1 MNNIELLADLKE
13 KGAGIDAV
21 MKEDLAIIESPLLA
35 EIIHHAIFQGGK
47 RIRPLLT
54 LLAAGLVGTPPAD
67 TVRLA
72 IAFEY
77 LHAASLLHDDVI
89 DHAILRRGAE
99 TANTIWGMEPV
110 ILAGDYLHAHAMAL
124 ASEVGGP
131 AAMALIGRATA
142 AMVESEFL
150 QMRNARE
157 ILLSEENYF
166 SVLRG
171 KTAALIAAAC
181 EAGIAHNQGTAE
193 QRLALR
199 TYGTNLGLAFQIVDD
214 LLDYLGDPAKTGKAL
229 GNDFQ
234 EGKMTL
240 PLIKTMARADARDH
254 EVLTGLLKATPQER
268 NRELTLV
275 HALVEKYQG
284 FSLARAQAEALLGEA
299 LAGLAIFA
307 ETPDKAELGSLP
319 AQTKLIPSGC
329 KESLTGLAHYVLS
342 RNK

>member
-1 MNNIELLADLKE
+1 MNNAQLLALFKE
-13 KGAGIDAV
+13 KSVAIDAV
-21 MKEDLAIIESPLLA
+21 MTEDLTIVESPLLA

-54 LLAAGLVGTPPAD
+54 LLGASLVGPPPAD
-67 TVRLA
+67 TARLA
-72 IAFEY
+72 ISFEY

-150 QMRNARE
+150 QMHNAHE
-157 ILLSEENYF
+157 ILISEESYF
-166 SVLRG
+166 QVLMG

-181 EAGIAHNQGTAE
+181 EAGIAHNQGSPE

-214 LLDYLGDPAKTGKAL
+214 LLDYLGDPAKTGKAV

-240 PLIKTMARADARDH
+240 PLIKTLARAEAKDR
-254 EVLTGLLKATPQER
+254 EVLIGLLRATPQER
-268 NRELTLV
+268 SKRLALV
-275 HALVEKYQG
+275 HTIIEKYQG
-284 FSLARAQAEALLGEA
+284 FSLARAQAESLLGEA
-299 LAGLAIFA
+299 LTGLAIFGEA
-307 ETPDKAELGSLP
+307 P
-319 AQTKLIPSGC
+319 AKGL
-329 KESLTGLAHYVLS
+329 LTGLAHYVLS
-342 RNK
+342 RDK

>member
-1 MNNIELLADLKE
+1 MNNAELLASFKE
-13 KGAGIDAV
+13 QAARIDAV
-21 MKEDLAIIESPLLA
+21 MEADLAIVQSPLLA
-35 EIIHHAIFQGGK
+35 RIIRHAIFQGGK

-54 LLAAGLVGTPPAD
+54 VLAASLVGPPPAD
-67 TVRLA
+67 TPRLA

-89 DHAILRRGAE
+89 DHADLRRGAK

-131 AAMALIGRATA
+131 TAMALIGRATA

-150 QMRNARE
+150 QMHNASE
-157 ILLSEENYF
+157 SIISEENYF
-166 SVLRG
+166 SVLMG

-181 EAGIAHNQGTAE
+181 EAGIGHNQGTAG
-193 QRLALR
+193 QRAALR

-214 LLDYLGDPAKTGKAL
+214 LLDYLGDPAKTGKAV

-240 PLIKTMARADARDH
+240 PLIKTLEQADAKDR
-254 EVLTGLLKATPQER
+254 ETMIGLLKATPRER
-268 NRELTLV
+268 AEQLPLA
-275 HALVEKYQG
+275 HSIIEKYQG
-284 FSLARAQAEALLGEA
+284 FSLAKTQAESLLAEA
-299 LAGLAIFA
+299 LAGLAVFGEA
-307 ETPDKAELGSLP
+307 P
-319 AQTKLIPSGC
+319 A
-329 KESLTGLAHYVLS
+329 KEPLTGLAHYVLS
-342 RNK
+342 RDK

>member
-1 MNNIELLADLKE
+1 MNKAQLLALFKE
-13 KGAGIDAV
+13 KAVAIDGV
-21 MKEDLAIIESPLLA
+21 MTEDLAIVQSPLLA
-35 EIIHHAIFQGGK
+35 QIIQHAIFQGGK

-54 LLAAGLVGTPPAD
+54 LLAASLVGTPPAD
-67 TVRLA
+67 TARLA
-72 IAFEY
+72 ISFEY

-89 DHAILRRGAE
+89 DHALLRRGAE

-131 AAMALIGRATA
+131 TAMALIGRATA

-150 QMRNARE
+150 QMHNARE

-181 EAGIAHNQGTAE
+181 EAGIAHNRGTAS
-193 QRLALR
+193 QRAALH

-214 LLDYLGDPAKTGKAL
+214 LLDYQGDPAQTGKAV

-240 PLIKTMARADARDH
+240 PLIKTLARAEAEDREMLIA
-254 EVLTGLLKATPQER
+254 LLKATPQKR
-268 NRELTLV
+268 SRQLALV
-275 HALVEKYQG
+275 HTIIEKYQG
-284 FSLARAQAEALLGEA
+284 FALARAQAESLLTEALVELAIFGEA
-299 LAGLAIFA
+299 PAKEPLAGLA
-307 ETPDKAELGSLP
+307 
-319 AQTKLIPSGC
+319 Q
-329 KESLTGLAHYVLS
+329 YVLN
-342 RNK
+342 RDK

>member
-1 MNNIELLADLKE
+1 MNNGELLASFKE
-13 KGAGIDAV
+13 HAAQIDAV
-21 MKEDLAIIESPLLA
+21 MEADLAIVQSPLLA
-35 EIIHHAIFQGGK
+35 EIIRHAIFQGGK

-54 LLAAGLVGTPPAD
+54 VLGASLAGTPPAD
-67 TVRLA
+67 TPRLA
-72 IAFEY
+72 ISFEY

-89 DHAILRRGAE
+89 DHATLRRGAK

-150 QMRNARE
+150 QMHNASE
-157 ILLSEENYF
+157 SIISEENYF
-166 SVLRG
+166 SVLMG

-193 QRLALR
+193 QRFALR

-214 LLDYLGDPAKTGKAL
+214 LLDYLGDPAKTGKAV

-240 PLIKTMARADARDH
+240 PLIKTLERADTEDR
-254 EVLTGLLKATPQER
+254 EVLIELLKATPQER
-268 NRELTLV
+268 TGNLAVAHGLI
-275 HALVEKYQG
+275 EKYQG
-284 FSLARAQAEALLGEA
+284 FSLAKAQAESLLAEA
-299 LAGLAIFA
+299 LAGLAIFGEA
-307 ETPDKAELGSLP
+307 AAREP
-319 AQTKLIPSGC
+319 LI
-329 KESLTGLAHYVLS
+329 GLAHYVLS
-342 RNK
+342 RDK

>member
-1 MNNIELLADLKE
+1 MNNAELLAALKE
-13 KGAGIDAV
+13 QGARIDAV
-21 MKEDLAIIESPLLA
+21 MAADLAVVESPLLA

-54 LLAAGLVGTPPAD
+54 LLAAGLIGPPPPD
-67 TVRLA
+67 TARLA
-72 IAFEY
+72 ISFEY

-131 AAMALIGRATA
+131 GAMALIGRATA

-150 QMRNARE
+150 QMHNARN
-157 ILLSEENYF
+157 ILVSEEKYF
-166 SVLRG
+166 QVLRG

-181 EAGIAHNQGTAE
+181 EAGIAHNQGSAE

-214 LLDYLGDPAKTGKAL
+214 LLDYLGDPAKTGKGV

-240 PLIKTMARADARDH
+240 PLIKILTRASAEDRAVLIALLEGPPQVRSRQLATARA
-254 EVLTGLLKATPQER
+254 LM
-268 NRELTLV
+268 
-275 HALVEKYQG
+275 EKYQG
-284 FSLARAQAEALLGEA
+284 FSLARAQAESLIAEA
-299 LAGLAIFA
+299 LAGLAIFGA
-307 ETPDKAELGSLP
+307 SAAREPLA
-319 AQTKLIPSGC
+319 
-329 KESLTGLAHYVLS
+329 GLARYVLN
-342 RNK
+342 RDK

>member
-1 MNNIELLADLKE
+1 MNNAELLAVFKE
-13 KGAGIDAV
+13 KSVAIDAV
-21 MKEDLAIIESPLLA
+21 MEEDLAIVESPLLA
-35 EIIHHAIFQGGK
+35 RIIRHAIFQGGK

-54 LLAAGLVGTPPAD
+54 LLAASLVGSPPAD
-67 TVRLA
+67 TARLA
-72 IAFEY
+72 ISFEY

-89 DHAILRRGAE
+89 DHATMRRGAK

-150 QMRNARE
+150 QMHNAQE
-157 ILLSEENYF
+157 ILISEENYF

-193 QRLALR
+193 QRKALR

-214 LLDYLGDPAKTGKAL
+214 LLDYLGDPAKTGKAV

-240 PLIKTMARADARDH
+240 PLIKTLARAEAGDR
-254 EVLTGLLKATPQER
+254 EVLAGLLKATPQER
-268 NRELTLV
+268 SRQL
-275 HALVEKYQG
+275 ALACGLMEKYQG
-284 FSLARAQAEALLGEA
+284 FSLARAQAESLLAEA
-299 LAGLAIFA
+299 LGGLAIFGEA
-307 ETPDKAELGSLP
+307 P
-319 AQTKLIPSGC
+319 A
-329 KESLTGLAHYVLS
+329 KEPLAGLAHYVLS
-342 RNK
+342 RDK

>member
-1 MNNIELLADLKE
+1 MTNTELLALFK
-13 KGAGIDAV
+13 KKSVAIDAV
-21 MKEDLAIIESPLLA
+21 MTEDLAIIQSPLLA
-35 EIIHHAIFQGGK
+35 KIIHHAIFQGGK

-54 LLAAGLVGTPPAD
+54 LLAASLVGPPPAD
-67 TVRLA
+67 TPRLA
-72 IAFEY
+72 ISFEY

-124 ASEVGGP
+124 ASEVGGST
-131 AAMALIGRATA
+131 AMALIGRATG

-150 QMRNARE
+150 QMHNAHE
-157 ILLSEENYF
+157 ILISEENYF
-166 SVLRG
+166 QVLRG

-181 EAGIAHNQGTAE
+181 EAGIAHNQGSAE

-214 LLDYLGDPAKTGKAL
+214 LLDYLGDPAKTGKAV

-240 PLIKTMARADARDH
+240 PLIKALKRADAKDR
-254 EVLTGLLKATPQER
+254 EMLTSLLQATPQER
-268 NRELTLV
+268 SRQL
-275 HALVEKYQG
+275 ALAHTIMEKYQG
-284 FSLARAQAEALLGEA
+284 FSLARAQAESLLGEA
-299 LAGLAIFA
+299 LAGLAIFGEA
-307 ETPDKAELGSLP
+307 P
-319 AQTKLIPSGC
+319 A

-342 RNK
+342 RDK

>member
-1 MNNIELLADLKE
+1 MNNAELLATLKE
-13 KGAGIDAV
+13 QGAQIDAV
-21 MKEDLAIIESPLLA
+21 MREDLAIVESPLLA

-54 LLAAGLVGTPPAD
+54 LLAASLVGTPPAD
-67 TVRLA
+67 TARLA
-72 IAFEY
+72 ISFEY

-89 DHAILRRGAE
+89 DHAILRRGTE

-150 QMRNARE
+150 QMHNARE
-157 ILLSEENYF
+157 ILISEESYF
-166 SVLRG
+166 QVLRG

-181 EAGIAHNQGTAE
+181 EAGIAHNQGSAE

-214 LLDYLGDPAKTGKAL
+214 LLDYLGDPAKTGKGV

-240 PLIKTMARADARDH
+240 PLIKTLVRAEADDR
-254 EVLTGLLKATPQER
+254 EVLIALLKATPRER
-268 NRELTLV
+268 SNRL
-275 HALVEKYQG
+275 ALAHNIIERYQG
-284 FSLARAQAEALLGEA
+284 FSLAREQAESLLAEA
-299 LAGLAIFA
+299 LAGLAIFTEA
-307 ETPDKAELGSLP
+307 P
-319 AQTKLIPSGC
+319 A
-329 KESLTGLAHYVLS
+329 KEALTGLAHYVLS
-342 RNK
+342 RDK

>member
-1 MNNIELLADLKE
+1 MTNGELLAVFKE
-13 KGAGIDAV
+13 KALRIDAV
-21 MKEDLAIIESPLLA
+21 MEEDLAIVESPLLA
-35 EIIHHAIFQGGK
+35 EIIRHAIFQGGK

-54 LLAAGLVGTPPAD
+54 ILAASLVGNPPPD
-67 TVRLA
+67 TARLA
-72 IAFEY
+72 ISFEY

-89 DHAILRRGAE
+89 DHATLRRGAK

-142 AMVESEFL
+142 AMVESEFM
-150 QMRNARE
+150 QMHNAQE
-157 ILLSEENYF
+157 SLISEEKYF
-166 SVLRG
+166 QVLMG

-181 EAGIAHNQGTAE
+181 EAGIGHNQGSSE

-214 LLDYLGDPAKTGKAL
+214 LLDYLGDPAKTGKAV

-240 PLIKTMARADARDH
+240 PLIKTLARAEANDR
-254 EVLTGLLKATPQER
+254 EVLLGLLQATPQER
-268 NRELTLV
+268 SQQLPLAHTLM
-275 HALVEKYQG
+275 EKYQG
-284 FSLARAQAEALLGEA
+284 FSLARAQAEALLAQA
-299 LAGLAIFA
+299 LSGLAIFGEA
-307 ETPDKAELGSLP
+307 P
-319 AQTKLIPSGC
+319 AKEPLI
-329 KESLTGLAHYVLS
+329 GLAHYVLS
-342 RNK
+342 RDK

>member
-1 MNNIELLADLKE
+1 MNNAHLLALFKDK
-13 KGAGIDAV
+13 AVQIDAV
-21 MKEDLAIIESPLLA
+21 MEADLAIVESPLLA
-35 EIIHHAIFQGGK
+35 RIIRHAIFQGGK

-54 LLAAGLVGTPPAD
+54 LLAAGLVGPPPAD
-67 TVRLA
+67 TPRLA
-72 IAFEY
+72 ISFEY

-89 DHAILRRGAE
+89 DHAALRRGAE

-150 QMRNARE
+150 QMHNAQE
-157 ILLSEENYF
+157 ILISEEKYF
-166 SVLRG
+166 QVLMG

-181 EAGIAHNQGTAE
+181 EAGIAHNQGSPE
-193 QRLALR
+193 QRAALR

-214 LLDYLGDPAKTGKAL
+214 LLDYLGDPAKTGKAV

-240 PLIKTMARADARDH
+240 PLIKTLERADAADR
-254 EVLTGLLKATPQER
+254 ETLLGLLKATPQER
-268 NRELTLV
+268 SEQQATA
-275 HALVEKYQG
+275 HAIIEKYQG
-284 FSLARAQAEALLGEA
+284 FALARRQAESLLAEA
-299 LAGLAIFA
+299 LAGLAIFG
-307 ETPDKAELGSLP
+307 ETSAKAPL
-319 AQTKLIPSGC
+319 A
-329 KESLTGLAHYVLS
+329 GLAHYVLS
-342 RNK
+342 RDK

>member
-1 MNNIELLADLKE
+1 MNNGELLASFKE
-13 KGAGIDAV
+13 QASRIDAV
-21 MKEDLAIIESPLLA
+21 MEADLTIVESPLLSQ
-35 EIIHHAIFQGGK
+35 IIRHAIFQGGK

-54 LLAAGLVGTPPAD
+54 LLGASLAGTPP
-67 TVRLA
+67 TNTTRLA
-72 IAFEY
+72 ISFEY

-89 DHAILRRGAE
+89 DHATLRRGAK

-150 QMRNARE
+150 QMHNTHE
-157 ILLSEENYF
+157 ILISEENYF

-181 EAGIAHNQGTAE
+181 EAGIGHNHGSAE

-214 LLDYLGDPAKTGKAL
+214 LLDYLGDPAKTGKVV

-240 PLIKTMARADARDH
+240 PLIKTLERAEAKDR
-254 EVLTGLLKATPQER
+254 EVLIGLLQGTQQER
-268 NRELTLV
+268 NRQLV
-275 HALVEKYQG
+275 TAHAMIEKYQG
-284 FSLARAQAEALLGEA
+284 FSLARAQAESLLAEA
-299 LAGLAIFA
+299 LAGLAIFGEA
-307 ETPDKAELGSLP
+307 KA
-319 AQTKLIPSGC
+319 
-329 KESLTGLAHYVLS
+329 KESLAGLAHYVLS
-342 RNK
+342 RDK

>member
-1 MNNIELLADLKE
+1 MNNAQLLALFKE
-13 KGAGIDAV
+13 KSVAIDAV
-21 MKEDLAIIESPLLA
+21 MTEDLAIIESPLLA
-35 EIIHHAIFQGGK
+35 KIIHHAIFQGGK

-54 LLAAGLVGTPPAD
+54 LLGASLVGTPPAD
-67 TVRLA
+67 TARLA
-72 IAFEY
+72 ISFEY

-89 DHAILRRGAE
+89 DHALLRRGAE

-131 AAMALIGRATA
+131 TAMALIGRATA

-150 QMRNARE
+150 QMHNAQE
-157 ILLSEENYF
+157 ILISEENYF
-166 SVLRG
+166 QVLRG

-193 QRLALR
+193 QRAALR

-214 LLDYLGDPAKTGKAL
+214 LLDYLGDPAQTGKAV

-240 PLIKTMARADARDH
+240 PLIKTLARAEAKDR
-254 EVLTGLLKATPQER
+254 EVLITLLKATPQER
-268 NRELTLV
+268 SRQLALV
-275 HALVEKYQG
+275 HTIIEKYQG
-284 FSLARAQAEALLGEA
+284 FSLARAQAESLLTEA
-299 LAGLAIFA
+299 LAGLAIFGEA
-307 ETPDKAELGSLP
+307 P
-319 AQTKLIPSGC
+319 A
-329 KESLTGLAHYVLS
+329 KEPLAGLAQYVLS
-342 RNK
+342 RDK

>member
-1 MNNIELLADLKE
+1 MNNAELLAALKE
-13 KGAGIDAV
+13 KAGLIDAA
-21 MKEDLAIIESPLLA
+21 MKEDLAVIQSPLLA

-54 LLAAGLVGTPPAD
+54 LLATSLAGPAPVD

-72 IAFEY
+72 ISFEY

-89 DHAILRRGAE
+89 AHAILRRGAQ

-131 AAMALIGRATA
+131 VAMALIGRATA

-150 QMRNARE
+150 QMHNARE
-157 ILLSEENYF
+157 ILISEENYF
-166 SVLRG
+166 QVLTG

-181 EAGIAHNQGTAE
+181 EAGIAHNQGSAD

-214 LLDYLGDPAKTGKAL
+214 LLDYLGDPAKTGKAV

-240 PLIKTMARADARDH
+240 PLIKTLEKAEAEDR
-254 EVLTGLLKATPQER
+254 EVLVALLKATPRER
-268 NRELTLV
+268 SRHLTAA
-275 HALVEKYQG
+275 HSIIEKYQG
-284 FSLARAQAEALLGEA
+284 FSLARTQAESLLAEA
-299 LAGLAIFA
+299 LAGLAIFGEA
-307 ETPDKAELGSLP
+307 P
-319 AQTKLIPSGC
+319 AKKPLV
-329 KESLTGLAHYVLS
+329 GLAHYVLS
-342 RNK
+342 RDK